1 MAITKI
7 TTPELIDLPFN
18 NTDGVVLPKGTTTA
32 EVTNVEYL
40 VVAGGGGTSNYNSGG
55 GGAGGLLNA
64 SITMNDSITYSITIG
79 EGGAAVNNTDPLTST
94 SDGDDS
100 TLNGSDITLV
110 TTTGGGRAGLRG
122 TSSNNA
128 GGNGGSGGG
137 GGSIGSGGNVAG
149 SGNTPSTTP
158 SQGKD
163 GGVGANLGDYRGGG
177 GGGAGAAGGSSASG
191 GNGGVGLDMSLVINN
206 TNATSASVGEVSGSS
221 VYFAGGGGAGANS
234 SPGSGGLGGGGDGG
248 TSSPADQGTEG
259 TGGGGGGGSYPN
271 ALNAAKGGRGVVILR
286 YAATRT
292 ITTSGFTAEAG
303 PYTEG
308 DYKVLVL
315 KEGTGTVVFSNTPL
329 PVGRPSTPTNGEFRY
344 NTTTKKVEYYDGAN
358 WFALNSSRASGQ
370 PFNSFNPVI
379 YTGNGSTQNI
389 TTGFNPDF
397 GMFKA
402 RDAVG
407 PWSLQDSVSGNFYF
421 RSNASDAGAA
431 TNGYNVTSWTTS
443 ATEITVKDDAN
454 GGYNIN
460 GSPGGLYAGNGTYVG
475 YVWKAGGAATT
486 IPSGTNGS
494 TIASDVSANIG
505 AGFSIVKYTT
515 AGTQTISHGLSEAP
529 QIIIN
534 KISDASVN
542 WNVYTQTTGT
552 GNLLKLN
559 LTDASASD
567 SVFMTAVGANTFT
580 TKWSDG
586 TYDYINYCWHSVP
599 GFSKIGSYTWT
610 GTSYTAGTM
619 VTGLG
624 FTPSLVMI
632 KSYSAGNDNWFIF
645 DNKRVS
651 GTQSYAIYPN
661 LTDAERT
668 TGYQGII
675 FDSDGFSAGAGAD
688 GNITGSDGLNLNGRS
703 YIYMA
708 FAAE

>member
-18 NTDGVVLPKGTTTA
+18 NTDGIVLAKGTTTTVA
-32 EVTNVEYL
+32 PVQYL
-40 VVAGGGGTSNYNSGG
+40 VVAGGGGGGWVGGG
-55 GGAGGLLNA
+55 GGAGGLLTATANFDISTALDIIVGDGGLA
-64 SITMNDSITYSITIG
+64 STNGGSAGSPTGNIGGNGSNSTFDSIV
-79 EGGAAVNNTDPLTST
+79 A
-94 SDGDDS
+94 
-100 TLNGSDITLV
+100 
-110 TTTGGGRAGLRG
+110 TGGG
-122 TSSNNA
+122 
-128 GGNGGSGGG
+128 GGGSHPTTAAASGGSGGG
-137 GGSIGSGGNVAG
+137 APSSGNSSSGASASPSGQGNAGGNNSNSSPG
-149 SGNTPSTTP
+149 Y
-158 SQGKD
+158 
-163 GGVGANLGDYRGGG
+163 GAGG
-177 GGGAGAAGGSSASG
+177 GGGAGAVGAAGTSTTG
-191 GNGGVGLDMSLVINN
+191 GNGGVGLQNN
-206 TNATSASVGEVSGSS
+206 ITGTNT
-221 VYFAGGGGAGANS
+221 YYAGGGGGAVQDGVNNPPTNVAGT
-234 SPGSGGLGGGGDGG
+234 GGLGGGANGSNNGAVVP
-248 TSSPADQGTEG
+248 TSATPN
-259 TGGGGGGGSYPN
+259 TGGGGGGGGTSKNGTGNWIYGN
-271 ALNAAKGGRGVVILR
+271 GSNGGSGVIILKL
-286 YAATRT
+286 AST
-292 ITTSGFTAEAG
+292 ITATFTGGVTFTLDNTSISGQNIYRITATTANQTVTFSVTG
-303 PYTEG
+303 S
-308 DYKVLVL
+308 
-315 KEGTGTVVFSNTPL
+315 GT
-329 PVGRPSTPTNGEFRY
+329 GRPSTAVDGEFRY

-443 ATEITVKDDAN
+443 ATEITVKDDTN

-486 IPSGTNGS
+486 IASGTNGS

-580 TKWSDG
+580 TKWSDS